1 MTHCLSLQ
9 IFELGKSQIDIK
21 SDKSYTSHQT
31 RKVNYSWCLTHS
43 GRRYEE
49 EGVLQT
55 YGQHNGPPNQFRRVE
70 LSSLT
75 QPQSKLSTAAW
86 GKWTLEARAA
96 DKKSESKGFGG
107 DKRKSSTAL
116 ISRRKSLPPVLRAA
130 RDLPATAYSIAEAS
144 GTSTR
149 IVNRLETAAARR
161 RPTTCATDY
170 RGSIAIPNDALR
182 RSLAHQNTLQIL
194 NCPPTADSGA
204 GKTFNL
210 GSGRNTAP
218 IVPLDYAEK
227 GLRAFNDESVRY
239 GGLVHVPSF
248 PSIVNIVNR
257 ESTTTEQLR
266 IDGGIPSSPAF
277 THERAVDDARFA
289 ARAGASQESVSAV
302 TSKERRDHRLTEAS
316 PSAPPSFTL
325 GPSSATRP
333 ISRTATAPV
342 IGSEEDLTPAGKEP
356 AVDLTGGDN
365 PIAAPDA
372 VSTLKLLPPPPM
384 KDGKKET
391 SGAMGIRTCSNT
403 MTLANHVVTMQQNH
417 AALALDVANTVRRL
431 EGKIAHA
438 LAKES
443 VDVVDVTEVAQLTD
457 DVVRHGVVL
466 ARIEREQAR
475 VRNTITVLDTGNS
488 GAKEDGAGLHRID
501 LLAKEV
507 KGEFNVVYSDI
518 AALQDG
524 QARRANHD
532 EDYATLEAR
541 VDTLVAENDKLIM
554 ANKLLEDR
562 VAVVE
567 AKPPKKDR
575 ELEMQVLEV
584 RKTLAQMQLV
594 TMKKTTTTSADNDA
608 EGLTFDLGTARKRSV
623 AADAETSSSKRPKV
637 PASVGDKADYKH
649 WVKMARLPRM
659 SLFFVE
665 RPGNKAEMSIG
676 FIEEDDAA
684 TLVRRWAAEPKRP
697 FPDVAITMVKKSSGA
712 SGSGQTTREKEIA
725 LLSGNL

>member
-1 MTHCLSLQ
+1 MEST
-9 IFELGKSQIDIK
+9 
-21 SDKSYTSHQT
+21 
-31 RKVNYSWCLTHS
+31 
-43 GRRYEE
+43 
-49 EGVLQT
+49 
-55 YGQHNGPPNQFRRVE
+55 PN
-70 LSSLT
+70 
-75 QPQSKLSTAAW
+75 TA
-86 GKWTLEARAA
+86 
-96 DKKSESKGFGG
+96 
-107 DKRKSSTAL
+107 
-116 ISRRKSLPPVLRAA
+116 
-130 RDLPATAYSIAEAS
+130 
-144 GTSTR
+144 
-149 IVNRLETAAARR
+149 
-161 RPTTCATDY
+161 
-170 RGSIAIPNDALR
+170 
-182 RSLAHQNTLQIL
+182 
-194 NCPPTADSGA
+194 PTADSGA

-248 PSIVNIVNR
+248 PSIVNIANR

-443 VDVVDVTEVAQLTD
+443 VDVVDMTEVAQLTD

-649 WVKMARLPRM
+649 WVKMAPIASNVAGSPASIFKRMVTAAFVNGYGDLPK
-659 SLFFVE
+659 FFVE